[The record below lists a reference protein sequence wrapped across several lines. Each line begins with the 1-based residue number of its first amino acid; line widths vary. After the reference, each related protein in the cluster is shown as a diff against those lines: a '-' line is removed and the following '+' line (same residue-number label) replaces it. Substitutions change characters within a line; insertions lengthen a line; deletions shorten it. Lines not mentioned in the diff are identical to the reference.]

1 MTKDEKEAGLRK
13 ILNFGHTYGHA
24 LEKITNYKTFTHGEA
39 VAYGIHFIFN
49 YAHKLKLIDANYK
62 ELAVVLMHK
71 LGFFDKTFKYPIE
84 KLIEIMKKDKKADDE
99 NIKVI
104 LPTMKGYVK
113 EDILDINE
121 VLLKSD
127 F

>member
-1 MTKDEKEAGLRK
+1 MRK
-13 ILNFGHTYGHA
+13 ILNFGHTYAHA
-24 LEKITNYKTFTHGEA
+24 LEKITNYRTFTHGEA
-39 VAYGIHFIFN
+39 VAYGMHFIFN

-62 ELAVVLMHK
+62 EMAMVLLHK
-71 LGFFDKTFKYPIE
+71 FGFYDKTFKFPTD
-84 KLIEIMKKDKKADDE
+84 KLIKIMLKDKKTEDD

-113 EDILDINE
+113 EDTLDIQTALNI
-121 VLLKSD
+121 